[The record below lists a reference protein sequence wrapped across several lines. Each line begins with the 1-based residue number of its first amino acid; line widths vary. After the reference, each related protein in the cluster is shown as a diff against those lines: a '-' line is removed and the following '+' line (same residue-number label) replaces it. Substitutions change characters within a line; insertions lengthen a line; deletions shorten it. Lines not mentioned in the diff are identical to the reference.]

1 MNDIQEI
8 KDYLET
14 GEVEED
20 ELYSLILERLRKQD
34 EIIIQLQEQLM
45 YNNTKPGRKSE
56 VLDLLKKHTSISII
70 DIAKKLNI
78 STKNV
83 SSQLTYL
90 RSDGYKI
97 FTDNNGRKI
106 LIDK

>member
-8 KDYLET
+8 KDYLEI
-14 GEVEED
+14 GEVEEN
-20 ELYSLILERLRKQD
+20 ELYSLILERLKKQD

-45 YNNTKPGRKSE
+45 YNTKPGRKSE
-56 VLDLLKKHTSISII
+56 VLGLLKKHTSISII